1 MWRPAYLVY
10 LGYYIGNTNYR
21 KQIASMRWVHKHRG
35 KRYVALAAD
44 ILACSCKYATSF
56 EDYFKYHFADFGDAE
71 RSTYAGVGIM
81 HRFMSQMN
89 DRRYRQIFR
98 SKALFYRHFNPYMGR
113 SSIYL
118 RENSPETLAG
128 WISTRPVVVVKPSLG
143 ARGIGVEFID
153 TTNREPQELYKA
165 LLHNGQDV
173 MEEAIIQH
181 NALQRLYPSSVNT
194 IRVVTVRTGSQVDII
209 GTDIKFGIN
218 GNRVD
223 NLNAGGIAAPIDPE
237 TGIVTRGATLSAVWS
252 PRYELHPDT
261 HEAILGFQVPFWDSV
276 LELARQAALVIPQ
289 VRTVG
294 WDIAVTATGAILV
307 EGNDNWGGPIWQFSS
322 GKGRID
328 VLRRY
333 ANV

>member
-10 LGYYIGNTNYR
+10 LAYYIKNTNYR
-21 KQIASMRWVHKHRG
+21 KLRASMRWVHENRDKG
-35 KRYVALAAD
+35 YAALAGD
-44 ILACSCKYATSF
+44 ILACSVKFATSF
-56 EDYFKYHFADFGDAE
+56 EDYFKYHFVDFGDAE
-71 RSTYAGVGIM
+71 RSMYAGAGIM
-81 HRFMSQMN
+81 HRFTTQMN

-98 SKALFYRHFNPYMGR
+98 SKALFYRHFSQYMGR

-118 RENSPETLAG
+118 RENSPETFAG
-128 WISTRPVVVVKPSLG
+128 WISTRPVVVVKPNLG
-143 ARGIGVEFID
+143 ARGNGVEFID
-153 TTNREPQELYKA
+153 TTKREPQELYWS

-181 NALQRLYPSSVNT
+181 DALQRLYPSSVNT
-194 IRVVTVRTGSQVDII
+194 VRVVTVRTGSQVDII
-209 GTDIKFGIN
+209 GTDLKFGIN
-218 GNRVD
+218 GNHVD
-223 NLNAGGIAAPIDPE
+223 NLHAGGISAPIDPE
-237 TGIVTRGATLSAVWS
+237 TGIVTRGAISNSVWS
-252 PRYELHPDT
+252 PRYERHPDT
-261 HEAILGFQVPFWDSV
+261 QEAILGFQVPFWTSV
-276 LELARQAALVIPQ
+276 MELARQVSDLVPQ

-294 WDIAVTATGAILV
+294 WDIAVTVTGAILV